1 MRKILVT
8 SALPYANGPIHL
20 GHLVEYIQTDIWVR
34 FQKLSGNEVH
44 YICADDTHGTPIML
58 KAQDLNISPQEL
70 IQKSHQ
76 EHLQDFKSFGVDFSY
91 YGSTDDIENKNLVYE
106 IFEKLKQ
113 ENLIHTKEIEQFF
126 DNVKNIFLPDRYIKG
141 ICPKCDAED
150 QYGDACEK
158 CGSTYDAINLKNPV
172 STVTGTE
179 PVKKKTEHY
188 FFKLSSDKCASFL
201 KEFIQSN
208 VMQSEAKNK
217 LAEWFKSGLN
227 DWDISRDAPYF
238 GFQIPGSENKFFYV
252 WLDAP
257 TGYLGTFKK
266 YCKEKGIDFNEF
278 INTDL
283 NINNKTEMVHFIGKD
298 ILYFH
303 GLFWP
308 AILKFSGLKLPTNI
322 FAHGFLTINGNKM
335 SKSRGTFITAEKFL
349 ASSVEPDSLRYYY
362 AAKLN
367 PSMADID
374 LNLSDFVQRVN
385 SDLLG
390 KFVNIASRSH
400 SFVKK
405 YFSNTVLKIQQN
417 ELTDILKNS
426 QNEIKDLYEARE
438 FSKCMKTIMGLA
450 DKINYYYDNNKPWE
464 LAKSETD
471 RTKLHHVCSNTIH
484 YFKILTIFLKPVIPS
499 ISKNAEVFLNS
510 SNLSWNDLNEDN
522 FYESFH
528 INKYNHLFKRID
540 IKMIDKILDNQ
551 PSNQQKD
558 EDKISIQDL
567 KKIKLVVGQIITA
580 EAIQDA
586 DKLLKLN
593 VDLGN
598 EDKRQVFAGIKSNY
612 EPNSLINKLVIVV
625 ANLEPR
631 KMRFGESQA
640 MLLAASGEE
649 GVFLLSPD
657 SGAKPGMIVS

>member
-70 IQKSHQ
+70 IQKSHL
-76 EHLQDFKSFGVDFSY
+76 EHLQDFRSFGVDFSY
-91 YGSTDDIENKNLVYE
+91 YGSTDDIENKNLVYD

-113 ENLIHTKEIEQFF
+113 ENLIQIKEIEQFY

-141 ICPKCDAED
+141 ICPKCGAED

-158 CGSTYDAINLKNPV
+158 CGSTYDAIDLKNPI

-208 VMQSEAKNK
+208 VMQNEAKNK

-278 INTDL
+278 INADL
-283 NINNKTEMVHFIGKD
+283 NKNNKTEMVHFIGKD

-349 ASSVEPDSLRYYY
+349 ASSLDPDSLRYYY

-400 SFVKK
+400 SFIKK
-405 YFSNTVLKIQQN
+405 FFSNIVLKIQQN
-417 ELTDILKNS
+417 ELTNILKNS

-450 DKINYYYDNNKPWE
+450 DRINYYYDNNKPWE

-471 RTKLHHVCSNTIH
+471 RIKLHHVCSNTIH

-499 ISKNAEVFLNS
+499 ISKNAEIFLNS
-510 SNLSWNDLNEDN
+510 SNLGWNDLNEDN

-551 PSNQQKD
+551 PPSQQKE

-567 KKIKLVVGQIITA
+567 KKIKLVVGKIIAA

-625 ANLEPR
+625 ANLQPR

-640 MLLAASGEE
+640 MLLAASGKE

>member
-70 IQKSHQ
+70 IQKSHL
-76 EHLQDFKSFGVDFSY
+76 EHLQDFRSFGVDFSY
-91 YGSTDDIENKNLVYE
+91 YGSTDDIENKNLVYD

-113 ENLIHTKEIEQFF
+113 ENLIHIKEIEQFY

-141 ICPKCDAED
+141 ICPKCGAED

-158 CGSTYDAINLKNPV
+158 CGSTYDAIDLKNPI

-208 VMQSEAKNK
+208 VMQNEAKNK

-278 INTDL
+278 INADL
-283 NINNKTEMVHFIGKD
+283 NKNNQTEMVHFIGKD

-349 ASSVEPDSLRYYY
+349 ASSLDPDSLRYYY

-400 SFVKK
+400 SFIKK
-405 YFSNTVLKIQQN
+405 YFSNIVLKIQQN
-417 ELTDILKNS
+417 ELTNILKNS

-450 DKINYYYDNNKPWE
+450 DRINYYYDNNKPWE

-471 RTKLHHVCSNTIH
+471 RIKLHHVCSNTIH

-499 ISKNAEVFLNS
+499 ISKNAEIFLNS
-510 SNLSWNDLNEDN
+510 SNLGWNDLNEDN

-551 PSNQQKD
+551 PPSQQKE

-567 KKIKLVVGQIITA
+567 KKIKLVVGKIIAA

-625 ANLEPR
+625 ANLQPR

-640 MLLAASGEE
+640 MLLAASGKE

>member
-113 ENLIHTKEIEQFF
+113 ENLIHTREIEQFF
-126 DNVKNIFLPDRYIKG
+126 DNEKNIFLPDRYIKG

-158 CGSTYDAINLKNPV
+158 CGSTYAINLKNPV

-308 AILKFSGLKLPTNI
+308 AILKFSDLKLPTNI

-349 ASSVEPDSLRYYY
+349 ASSVDPDSLRYYY

-400 SFVKK
+400 SFIKK

-426 QNEIKDLYEARE
+426 QNEIKNLYEARE

-510 SNLSWNDLNEDN
+510 SNLRWNDLNEDN
-522 FYESFH
+522 FYESFQ

-540 IKMIDKILDNQ
+540 IKMIDKILDNK

-567 KKIKLVVGQIITA
+567 RKIKLVVGQIITA

-625 ANLEPR
+625 ANLQPR

>member
-58 KAQDLNISPQEL
+58 KAQDLNISPHEL
-70 IQKSHQ
+70 IKKSHQ
-76 EHLQDFKSFGVDFSY
+76 EHLQDFKRFGVDFSY
-91 YGSTDDIENKNLVYE
+91 YGSTDDVENKNLVYA
-106 IFEKLKQ
+106 IFEKLDQ
-113 ENLIHTKEIEQFF
+113 ENLIHIKEIEQFY

-141 ICPKCDAED
+141 ICPKCEAED

-158 CGSTYDAINLKNPV
+158 CGSTYDAINLKNPI
-172 STVTGTE
+172 STVTGAV

-208 VMQSEAKNK
+208 VMQNEVKNK

-278 INTDL
+278 INADL
-283 NINNKTEMVHFIGKD
+283 NKNNQTEMVHFIGKD

-308 AILKFSGLKLPTNI
+308 AILKFSSLKLPTNI

-335 SKSRGTFITAEKFL
+335 SKSRGTFITAKQFL
-349 ASSVEPDSLRYYY
+349 ASSVDPDSLRYYY

-400 SFVKK
+400 SFIKK
-405 YFSNTVLKIQQN
+405 YFSNIVLKIQQN
-417 ELTDILKNS
+417 ELTNLLKNS

-471 RTKLHHVCSNTIH
+471 RIKLHHVCSNTIH
-484 YFKILTIFLKPVIPS
+484 YFKILTVFLKPVIPH
-499 ISKNAEVFLNS
+499 ISKNAESFLNS
-510 SNLSWNDLNEDN
+510 SNLRWNDLNEDN

-551 PSNQQKD
+551 PPSQHKY

-567 KKIKLVVGQIITA
+567 KKIKLVVGKITA
-580 EAIQDA
+580 AVAIQDA

-625 ANLEPR
+625 ANLQPR

-640 MLLAASGEE
+640 MLLAASDEE

>member
-91 YGSTDDIENKNLVYE
+91 YGSTDDIENKNLVYD

-113 ENLIHTKEIEQFF
+113 ENLIHIKEIEQFY

-141 ICPKCDAED
+141 ICPKCGAED

-278 INTDL
+278 INADL
-283 NINNKTEMVHFIGKD
+283 NKNNKTEMVHFIGKD

-349 ASSVEPDSLRYYY
+349 ASSVDPDSLRYYY

-400 SFVKK
+400 SFIKK

-471 RTKLHHVCSNTIH
+471 RIKLHHVCSNTIH

-499 ISKNAEVFLNS
+499 ISKNAEIFLNS
-510 SNLSWNDLNEDN
+510 SNLGWNDLNEDN

-625 ANLEPR
+625 ANLQPR

>member
-91 YGSTDDIENKNLVYE
+91 YGSTDDIENKNLVFE

-113 ENLIHTKEIEQFF
+113 ENLIHTREIEQFF
-126 DNVKNIFLPDRYIKG
+126 DNEKNIFLPDRYIKG

-188 FFKLSSDKCASFL
+188 FFNLSSDKCASFL

-349 ASSVEPDSLRYYY
+349 ASSVDPDSLRYYY

-426 QNEIKDLYEARE
+426 QNEIKNLYEARE

-510 SNLSWNDLNEDN
+510 SNLGWNDLNEDN
-522 FYESFH
+522 FYESFQ

-625 ANLEPR
+625 ANLQPR

>member
-91 YGSTDDIENKNLVYE
+91 YGSTDDIENKNLVYD

-113 ENLIHTKEIEQFF
+113 QNLIHIKEIEQFF

-308 AILKFSGLKLPTNI
+308 AILKFSGLKIPTNI

-349 ASSVEPDSLRYYY
+349 ASSVDPDSLRYYY

-400 SFVKK
+400 SFIKK

-417 ELTDILKNS
+417 DLTDILKNS
-426 QNEIKDLYEARE
+426 QKEIKNLYEARE

-510 SNLSWNDLNEDN
+510 SNLGWNDLNEDN
-522 FYESFH
+522 FYESFQ

-551 PSNQQKD
+551 PSTQQKD

-580 EAIQDA
+580 EAIEDA

-625 ANLEPR
+625 ANLQPR

>member
-1 MRKILVT
+1 MT
-8 SALPYANGPIHL
+8 
-20 GHLVEYIQTDIWVR
+20 
-34 FQKLSGNEVH
+34 
-44 YICADDTHGTPIML
+44 
-58 KAQDLNISPQEL
+58 
-70 IQKSHQ
+70 
-76 EHLQDFKSFGVDFSY
+76 
-91 YGSTDDIENKNLVYE
+91 
-106 IFEKLKQ
+106 
-113 ENLIHTKEIEQFF
+113 
-126 DNVKNIFLPDRYIKG
+126 G
-141 ICPKCDAED
+141 IYLEMHH
-150 QYGDACEK
+150 
-158 CGSTYDAINLKNPV
+158 I
-172 STVTGTE
+172 
-179 PVKKKTEHY
+179 
-188 FFKLSSDKCASFL
+188 
-201 KEFIQSN
+201 
-208 VMQSEAKNK
+208 
-217 LAEWFKSGLN
+217 
-227 DWDISRDAPYF
+227 F

-335 SKSRGTFITAEKFL
+335 SKSRGTFITVEKFL
-349 ASSVEPDSLRYYY
+349 ASSVDPDSLRYYY

-385 SDLLG
+385 SDSFG

-426 QNEIKDLYEARE
+426 QNEIKNLYEARE

-471 RTKLHHVCSNTIH
+471 RTKATSCLFEHHS
-484 YFKILTIFLKPVIPS
+484 
-499 ISKNAEVFLNS
+499 
-510 SNLSWNDLNEDN
+510 
-522 FYESFH
+522 
-528 INKYNHLFKRID
+528 LF
-540 IKMIDKILDNQ
+540 
-551 PSNQQKD
+551 
-558 EDKISIQDL
+558 
-567 KKIKLVVGQIITA
+567 
-580 EAIQDA
+580 
-586 DKLLKLN
+586 
-593 VDLGN
+593 
-598 EDKRQVFAGIKSNY
+598 
-612 EPNSLINKLVIVV
+612 
-625 ANLEPR
+625 
-631 KMRFGESQA
+631 
-640 MLLAASGEE
+640 
-649 GVFLLSPD
+649 
-657 SGAKPGMIVS
+657 

>member
-76 EHLQDFKSFGVDFSY
+76 EHLQDFRSFGVDFSY
-91 YGSTDDIENKNLVYE
+91 YGSTDDIENKNLVYD

-113 ENLIHTKEIEQFF
+113 ENLIHIKEIEQFY

-141 ICPKCDAED
+141 ICPKCGAED

-158 CGSTYDAINLKNPV
+158 CGSTYDAIDLKSPI
-172 STVTGTE
+172 STVTRTV

-208 VMQSEAKNK
+208 VMQNEAKNK

-278 INTDL
+278 INADL
-283 NINNKTEMVHFIGKD
+283 NKNNQTEMVHFIGKD

-349 ASSVEPDSLRYYY
+349 ASSLDPDSLRYYY

-400 SFVKK
+400 SFIKK
-405 YFSNTVLKIQQN
+405 YFSNIVLKIQQN

-450 DKINYYYDNNKPWE
+450 DKINYYYDSNKPWE
-464 LAKSETD
+464 LAKSEID
-471 RTKLHHVCSNTIH
+471 RVKLHHVCSNTIH

-499 ISKNAEVFLNS
+499 ISKNAEIFLNS
-510 SNLSWNDLNEDN
+510 SNLGWNDLNEDN

-551 PSNQQKD
+551 PPSQQKD

-567 KKIKLVVGQIITA
+567 KKIKLVVGKIIAA

-625 ANLEPR
+625 ANLQPR

-640 MLLAASGEE
+640 MLLAASGKE

>member
-58 KAQDLNISPQEL
+58 KAQDLNISPKEL

-76 EHLQDFKSFGVDFSY
+76 EHLQDFKKFGVDFSY

-141 ICPKCDAED
+141 ICPKCGAED

-217 LAEWFKSGLN
+217 LTEWFKSGLN

-238 GFQIPGSENKFFYV
+238 GFQIPGSKNKFFYV

-283 NINNKTEMVHFIGKD
+283 NKNKKTEMVHFIGKD

-335 SKSRGTFITAEKFL
+335 SKSRGTFITAEKFS
-349 ASSVEPDSLRYYY
+349 ASSVDPDSLRYYY

-400 SFVKK
+400 SFIKK
-405 YFSNTVLKIQQN
+405 YFSNQVLEIQKN
-417 ELTDILKNS
+417 ELTNILKNS

-464 LAKSETD
+464 LAKSEENK
-471 RTKLHHVCSNTIH
+471 TKLHQVCSNTIH
-484 YFKILTIFLKPVIPS
+484 YFKILTIYLKPVIPS
-499 ISKNAEVFLNS
+499 ISKNAESFLNT
-510 SNLSWNDLNEDN
+510 SNLSWKDLNEDSFN
-522 FYESFH
+522 KSFH

-551 PSNQQKD
+551 PPIQKKD
-558 EDKISIQDL
+558 EFRISIQDL
-567 KKIKLVVGQIITA
+567 KKIKLVVGQVITA
-580 EAIQDA
+580 ETIQDA
-586 DKLLKLN
+586 DKLLRLN

-598 EDKRQVFAGIKSNY
+598 DDKRQVFAGIKSNY
-612 EPNSLINKLVIVV
+612 QPSSLINRLVIVV
-625 ANLEPR
+625 ANLQPR

>member
-113 ENLIHTKEIEQFF
+113 ENLIHTREIEQFF
-126 DNVKNIFLPDRYIKG
+126 DNEKNIFLPDRYIKG

-158 CGSTYDAINLKNPV
+158 CGSTYDAINLKNPI

-349 ASSVEPDSLRYYY
+349 ASSVDPDSLRYYY

-400 SFVKK
+400 SFIKK

-426 QNEIKDLYEARE
+426 QNEIKNLYEARE

-471 RTKLHHVCSNTIH
+471 RIKLHHVCSNTIH
-484 YFKILTIFLKPVIPS
+484 YFKTLTIFLKPVIPS

-510 SNLSWNDLNEDN
+510 SNLGWNDLNEDN

-625 ANLEPR
+625 ANLQPR

>member
-76 EHLQDFKSFGVDFSY
+76 EHLQDFRSFGVDFSY
-91 YGSTDDIENKNLVYE
+91 YGSTDDVENKNLVYD

-113 ENLIHTKEIEQFF
+113 ENLIHIKEIEQFY

-141 ICPKCDAED
+141 ICPKCGAED

-158 CGSTYDAINLKNPV
+158 CGSTYDAIDLKNPI
-172 STVTGTE
+172 STVTGTV

-201 KEFIQSN
+201 NEFIQSN
-208 VMQSEAKNK
+208 VMQNEAKNK

-257 TGYLGTFKK
+257 AGYLGTFKK

-278 INTDL
+278 INADL
-283 NINNKTEMVHFIGKD
+283 NKNNQTEMVHFIGKD

-349 ASSVEPDSLRYYY
+349 ASSVDPDSLRYYY

-400 SFVKK
+400 SFIKK
-405 YFSNTVLKIQQN
+405 YFSNIVLKIQQN
-417 ELTDILKNS
+417 ELTNILRNS

-450 DKINYYYDNNKPWE
+450 DRINYYYDNNKPWE

-471 RTKLHHVCSNTIH
+471 RVKLHHVCSNTIH

-510 SNLSWNDLNEDN
+510 SNLGWNDLNEDN
-522 FYESFH
+522 FYESFQ

-551 PSNQQKD
+551 PANQQKD
-558 EDKISIQDL
+558 QDKISIQDL
-567 KKIKLVVGQIITA
+567 KKIKLVVGKIIAA

-625 ANLEPR
+625 ANLQPR

>member
-113 ENLIHTKEIEQFF
+113 ENLIHTREIEQFF
-126 DNVKNIFLPDRYIKG
+126 DNEKNIFLPDRYIKG

-266 YCKEKGIDFNEF
+266 YCKEKRIDFNEF
-278 INTDL
+278 INEDL
-283 NINNKTEMVHFIGKD
+283 NKNNQTEMVHFIGKD

-335 SKSRGTFITAEKFL
+335 SKSRGTFITAKKFL
-349 ASSVEPDSLRYYY
+349 ASSVDPDSLRYYY

-374 LNLSDFVQRVN
+374 LNLSDYVQRVN

-400 SFVKK
+400 SFIKK
-405 YFSNTVLKIQQN
+405 YFSNIVLKIQHN

-450 DKINYYYDNNKPWE
+450 DKVNYYYDNNKPWE

-471 RTKLHHVCSNTIH
+471 RIKLHHVCSNTIH

-499 ISKNAEVFLNS
+499 ISKNAEIFLNS
-510 SNLSWNDLNEDN
+510 SNLGWNDLNEDN
-522 FYESFH
+522 FYESFQ

-580 EAIQDA
+580 EAIEDA

-625 ANLEPR
+625 ANLQPR

>member
-1 MRKILVT
+1 LRKILVT

-113 ENLIHTKEIEQFF
+113 ENLIHTREIEQFF
-126 DNVKNIFLPDRYIKG
+126 DNEKNIFLPDRYIKG

-349 ASSVEPDSLRYYY
+349 ASSVDPDSLRYYY

-426 QNEIKDLYEARE
+426 QNEIKNLYEARE

-510 SNLSWNDLNEDN
+510 SNLGWNDLNEDN
-522 FYESFH
+522 FYESFQ

-551 PSNQQKD
+551 PSSQQKD

-580 EAIQDA
+580 EAIEDA

-625 ANLEPR
+625 ANLQPR

>member
-76 EHLQDFKSFGVDFSY
+76 EHLQDFKRFGVDFSY
-91 YGSTDDIENKNLVYE
+91 YGSTDDIQNKKLVYE
-106 IFEKLKQ
+106 IFEKLKK

-238 GFQIPGSENKFFYV
+238 GFQIPGSVNKFFYV

-417 ELTDILKNS
+417 DLTDILKNS
-426 QNEIKDLYEARE
+426 QNEIKNLYESRE

-625 ANLEPR
+625 ANLQPR

>member
-70 IQKSHQ
+70 IQNSHQ

-113 ENLIHTKEIEQFF
+113 ENLIHTREIEQFF
-126 DNVKNIFLPDRYIKG
+126 DNEKNIFLPDRYIKG

-349 ASSVEPDSLRYYY
+349 ASSVDPDSLRYYY

-400 SFVKK
+400 SFIQK

-510 SNLSWNDLNEDN
+510 SNLGWNDLNEDN
-522 FYESFH
+522 FYESFQ

-580 EAIQDA
+580 EAIEDA

-625 ANLEPR
+625 ANLQPR

>member
-91 YGSTDDIENKNLVYE
+91 YGSTDDIENKNLVYD

-113 ENLIHTKEIEQFF
+113 ENLIHIKEIEQFY

-208 VMQSEAKNK
+208 VMQNEAKNK

-283 NINNKTEMVHFIGKD
+283 NKNNKTEMVHFIGKD

-349 ASSVEPDSLRYYY
+349 ASSVDPDSLRYYY

-405 YFSNTVLKIQQN
+405 YFSNIVLKIQQN

-499 ISKNAEVFLNS
+499 ISKNAEIFLNS
-510 SNLSWNDLNEDN
+510 SNLGWNDLNEDN
-522 FYESFH
+522 FYESFQ

-551 PSNQQKD
+551 PPNQQKD

-567 KKIKLVVGQIITA
+567 KKIKLVVGKIIAA

-625 ANLEPR
+625 ANLQPR

>member
-70 IQKSHQ
+70 IQKSHL
-76 EHLQDFKSFGVDFSY
+76 EHLQDFRSFGVDFSY
-91 YGSTDDIENKNLVYE
+91 YGSTDDIENKNLVYD

-113 ENLIHTKEIEQFF
+113 ENLIHIKEIEQFY

-141 ICPKCDAED
+141 ICPKCGAED

-158 CGSTYDAINLKNPV
+158 CGSTYDAIDLKNPI
-172 STVTGTE
+172 STVTGTV

-208 VMQSEAKNK
+208 VMQNEAKNK

-278 INTDL
+278 INADL
-283 NINNKTEMVHFIGKD
+283 NKNNKTEMVHFIGKD

-349 ASSVEPDSLRYYY
+349 ASSLDPDSLRYYY

-400 SFVKK
+400 SFIKK
-405 YFSNTVLKIQQN
+405 YFSNIVLKIQQN
-417 ELTDILKNS
+417 ELTNILKNS

-450 DKINYYYDNNKPWE
+450 DRINYYYDNNKPWE

-471 RTKLHHVCSNTIH
+471 RIKLHHVCSNTIH

-499 ISKNAEVFLNS
+499 ISKNAEIFLNS
-510 SNLSWNDLNEDN
+510 SNLGWNDLNEDN

-551 PSNQQKD
+551 PPSQQKE

-567 KKIKLVVGQIITA
+567 KKIKLVVGKIIAA

-625 ANLEPR
+625 ANLQPR

-640 MLLAASGEE
+640 MLLAASGKE

>member
-113 ENLIHTKEIEQFF
+113 ENLIHTREIEQFF
-126 DNVKNIFLPDRYIKG
+126 DNEKNIFLPDRYIKG

-349 ASSVEPDSLRYYY
+349 ASSVDPDSLRYYY

-400 SFVKK
+400 SFIKK

-417 ELTDILKNS
+417 ELTNILKNS
-426 QNEIKDLYEARE
+426 QNEIKNLYEARE

-499 ISKNAEVFLNS
+499 ISKNAEIFLNS

-522 FYESFH
+522 FYESFQ

-540 IKMIDKILDNQ
+540 IKMIDKILDNK

-558 EDKISIQDL
+558 QDKISIQDL

-580 EAIQDA
+580 EAIEDA

-625 ANLEPR
+625 ANLQPR

>member
-76 EHLQDFKSFGVDFSY
+76 EHLQDFKRFGVDFSY
-91 YGSTDDIENKNLVYE
+91 YGSTDDVENQNLVYD

-113 ENLIHTKEIEQFF
+113 ENLIHIKEIEQFY

-141 ICPKCDAED
+141 ICPKCEAED

-158 CGSTYDAINLKNPV
+158 CGSTYDAINLKNPI
-172 STVTGTE
+172 STVTGTV

-208 VMQSEAKNK
+208 VMQNEAKNK

-283 NINNKTEMVHFIGKD
+283 NKNNQTEMVHFIGKD

-349 ASSVEPDSLRYYY
+349 ASSLDPDSLRYYY

-374 LNLSDFVQRVN
+374 LNLGDFVQRVN

-400 SFVKK
+400 SFIKK
-405 YFSNTVLKIQQN
+405 YFSNIVLKIEQN
-417 ELTDILKNS
+417 ELTNILKNS

-450 DKINYYYDNNKPWE
+450 DRINYYYDNNKPWE
-464 LAKSETD
+464 LAKSETYKI
-471 RTKLHHVCSNTIH
+471 KLHHVCSNTIH

-499 ISKNAEVFLNS
+499 ISKNAEIFLNS
-510 SNLSWNDLNEDN
+510 SNLGWNDLNEDN

-551 PSNQQKD
+551 PPSQQKD

-567 KKIKLVVGQIITA
+567 KKIKLVVGKIIAA

-598 EDKRQVFAGIKSNY
+598 EDRRQVFAGIKSNY

-625 ANLEPR
+625 ANLQPR

-640 MLLAASGEE
+640 MLLAASGKE

>member
-76 EHLQDFKSFGVDFSY
+76 EHLQDFRSFGVDFSY
-91 YGSTDDIENKNLVYE
+91 YGSTDDIENKNLVYA

-113 ENLIHTKEIEQFF
+113 ENLIHIKEIEQFY

-141 ICPKCDAED
+141 ICPKCGAED

-158 CGSTYDAINLKNPV
+158 CGSTYDAIDLKNPI
-172 STVTGTE
+172 STVTGTV

-208 VMQSEAKNK
+208 VMQNEAKNK

-278 INTDL
+278 INADL
-283 NINNKTEMVHFIGKD
+283 NKNNQTEMVHFIGKD

-308 AILKFSGLKLPTNI
+308 AILKFSGLNLPTNI

-349 ASSVEPDSLRYYY
+349 ASSLDPDSLRYYY

-400 SFVKK
+400 SFIKK
-405 YFSNTVLKIQQN
+405 YFSNIVLKIQQN
-417 ELTDILKNS
+417 ELTHILKNS

-438 FSKCMKTIMGLA
+438 FSKCMKTIMRLA
-450 DKINYYYDNNKPWE
+450 DRINYYYDNNKPWE

-471 RTKLHHVCSNTIH
+471 RIKLHHVCSNTIH
-484 YFKILTIFLKPVIPS
+484 YFKILTVFLKPVIPS
-499 ISKNAEVFLNS
+499 ISKNAEIFLNS
-510 SNLSWNDLNEDN
+510 SNLGWNDLNEDN
-522 FYESFH
+522 FYESFQ

-540 IKMIDKILDNQ
+540 IKMIDKVLDNQ
-551 PSNQQKD
+551 PPSHQKD
-558 EDKISIQDL
+558 ENKISIQDL
-567 KKIKLVVGQIITA
+567 KKIKLVVGKIIAA

-625 ANLEPR
+625 ANLQPR

>member
-70 IQKSHQ
+70 IQKSHL
-76 EHLQDFKSFGVDFSY
+76 EHLQDFRSFGVDFSY
-91 YGSTDDIENKNLVYE
+91 YGSTDDIENKNLVYD

-113 ENLIHTKEIEQFF
+113 ENLIHIKEIEQFY

-141 ICPKCDAED
+141 ICPKCGAED

-158 CGSTYDAINLKNPV
+158 CGSTYDAIDLKNPI

-208 VMQSEAKNK
+208 VMQNEAKNK

-278 INTDL
+278 INADL
-283 NINNKTEMVHFIGKD
+283 NKNNKTEMVHFIGKD

-349 ASSVEPDSLRYYY
+349 ASSLDPDSLRYYY

-400 SFVKK
+400 SFIKK
-405 YFSNTVLKIQQN
+405 YFSNIVLKIQQN

-450 DKINYYYDNNKPWE
+450 DRINYYYDNNKPWE

-471 RTKLHHVCSNTIH
+471 RVKLHHVCSNTIH

-499 ISKNAEVFLNS
+499 ISKNAEIFLNL
-510 SNLSWNDLNEDN
+510 SNLGWNDLNEDN

-540 IKMIDKILDNQ
+540 IKMIDKIPDNQ
-551 PSNQQKD
+551 PPSQQKE

-567 KKIKLVVGQIITA
+567 KKIKLVVGKIIAA

-625 ANLEPR
+625 ANLQPR

-640 MLLAASGEE
+640 MLLAASGKE

>member
-113 ENLIHTKEIEQFF
+113 ENLIHTREIEQFF
-126 DNVKNIFLPDRYIKG
+126 DNEKNIFLPDRYIKG

-349 ASSVEPDSLRYYY
+349 ASSVDPDSLRYYY

-400 SFVKK
+400 SFIKK

-426 QNEIKDLYEARE
+426 QNEIKNLYEARE

-471 RTKLHHVCSNTIH
+471 RIKLHHVCSNTIH

-510 SNLSWNDLNEDN
+510 SNLGWNDLNEDN
-522 FYESFH
+522 FYESFQ

-580 EAIQDA
+580 EPIQDA

-598 EDKRQVFAGIKSNY
+598 GDNRQVFAGIKSNY

-625 ANLEPR
+625 ANLQPR

>member
-70 IQKSHQ
+70 IQKSHL
-76 EHLQDFKSFGVDFSY
+76 EHLQDFRSFGVDFSY
-91 YGSTDDIENKNLVYE
+91 YGSTDDIENKNLVYD

-113 ENLIHTKEIEQFF
+113 ENLIHIKEIEQFY

-141 ICPKCDAED
+141 ICPKCGAED

-158 CGSTYDAINLKNPV
+158 CGSTYDAIDLKNPI

-208 VMQSEAKNK
+208 VMQNEAKNK

-278 INTDL
+278 INADL
-283 NINNKTEMVHFIGKD
+283 NKNNKTEMVHFIGKD

-349 ASSVEPDSLRYYY
+349 ASSLDPDSLRYYY

-400 SFVKK
+400 SFIKK
-405 YFSNTVLKIQQN
+405 YFSNIVLKIQQN
-417 ELTDILKNS
+417 ELTNILKNS

-450 DKINYYYDNNKPWE
+450 DRINYYYDNNKPWE

-471 RTKLHHVCSNTIH
+471 RIKLHHVCSNTIH

-499 ISKNAEVFLNS
+499 ISKNAEIFLNS
-510 SNLSWNDLNEDN
+510 SNLGWNDLNEDN

-540 IKMIDKILDNQ
+540 IKMIDKVLDNQ
-551 PSNQQKD
+551 PTSHQKD

-567 KKIKLVVGQIITA
+567 KKIKLVVGKIVAA

-625 ANLEPR
+625 ANLQPR

-640 MLLAASGEE
+640 MLLAASGKE

>member
-1 MRKILVT
+1 MRKILIT

-76 EHLQDFKSFGVDFSY
+76 EHLQDFKRFGVDFSY
-91 YGSTDDIENKNLVYE
+91 YGSTDDVENQNLVYD

-113 ENLIHTKEIEQFF
+113 ENLIHIKEIEQFY

-141 ICPKCDAED
+141 IYPKCEAED

-158 CGSTYDAINLKNPV
+158 CGSTYDAINLKNPI
-172 STVTGTE
+172 STVTGTV

-208 VMQSEAKNK
+208 VMQNEAKNK

-283 NINNKTEMVHFIGKD
+283 NKNNQTEMVHFIGKD

-349 ASSVEPDSLRYYY
+349 ASSLDPDSLRYYY

-374 LNLSDFVQRVN
+374 LNLGDFVQRVN

-400 SFVKK
+400 SFIKK
-405 YFSNTVLKIQQN
+405 YFSNIVLKIEQN
-417 ELTDILKNS
+417 ELTNILKNS

-450 DKINYYYDNNKPWE
+450 DRINYYYDNNKPWE
-464 LAKSETD
+464 LAKSE
-471 RTKLHHVCSNTIH
+471 I
-484 YFKILTIFLKPVIPS
+484 
-499 ISKNAEVFLNS
+499 
-510 SNLSWNDLNEDN
+510 
-522 FYESFH
+522 
-528 INKYNHLFKRID
+528 
-540 IKMIDKILDNQ
+540 
-551 PSNQQKD
+551 
-558 EDKISIQDL
+558 
-567 KKIKLVVGQIITA
+567 
-580 EAIQDA
+580 
-586 DKLLKLN
+586 
-593 VDLGN
+593 
-598 EDKRQVFAGIKSNY
+598 
-612 EPNSLINKLVIVV
+612 
-625 ANLEPR
+625 
-631 KMRFGESQA
+631 
-640 MLLAASGEE
+640 
-649 GVFLLSPD
+649 
-657 SGAKPGMIVS
+657 

>member
-58 KAQDLNISPQEL
+58 KAQDLSISPQEL
-70 IQKSHQ
+70 IQKSHH
-76 EHLQDFKSFGVDFSY
+76 EHLQDFKRFGVDFSY
-91 YGSTDDIENKNLVYE
+91 YGSTDDVENKNLVYD

-113 ENLIHTKEIEQFF
+113 ENLIHIKEIEQFY

-141 ICPKCDAED
+141 ICPKCEAVD

-158 CGSTYDAINLKNPV
+158 CGSTYDAINLKNPI
-172 STVTGTE
+172 STVTGTV

-188 FFKLSSDKCASFL
+188 FFRLSSDKCASFL

-208 VMQSEAKNK
+208 VMQNEAKNK

-278 INTDL
+278 INADL
-283 NINNKTEMVHFIGKD
+283 NKNNQTEMVHFIGKD

-308 AILKFSGLKLPTNI
+308 AILKFSGLKLPSNI

-335 SKSRGTFITAEKFL
+335 SKSRGTFITAKKFL
-349 ASSVEPDSLRYYY
+349 ASSIDPDSLRYYY

-374 LNLSDFVQRVN
+374 LNLSDYVQRVN

-400 SFVKK
+400 SFIKK
-405 YFSNTVLKIQQN
+405 YFSNIVLKIQQN
-417 ELTDILKNS
+417 ELTNTLKNS
-426 QNEIKDLYEARE
+426 QNEIKNLYEARE

-450 DKINYYYDNNKPWE
+450 DKINSYYDNNKPWE
-464 LAKSETD
+464 LAKSEKD
-471 RTKLHHVCSNTIH
+471 RIKLHHVCSNTIH

-499 ISKNAEVFLNS
+499 ITKNAESFLNS
-510 SNLSWNDLNEDN
+510 SNLGWNDLNEDN

-540 IKMIDKILDNQ
+540 IKVIDKILDNK
-551 PSNQQKD
+551 PSKQQKD

-625 ANLEPR
+625 ANLQPR
-631 KMRFGESQA
+631 KMKFGESQA

>member
-91 YGSTDDIENKNLVYE
+91 YGSTDDIENKNLVYD

-113 ENLIHTKEIEQFF
+113 QNLIHIKEIEQFF

-188 FFKLSSDKCASFL
+188 FFNLSSDKCASFL

-238 GFQIPGSENKFFYV
+238 GFQIPGSKNKFFYV

-278 INTDL
+278 INKDL
-283 NINNKTEMVHFIGKD
+283 NQKNQTEMVHFIGKD

-349 ASSVEPDSLRYYY
+349 ASSVDPDSLRYYY

-400 SFVKK
+400 SFIKK

-426 QNEIKDLYEARE
+426 QNEIKNLYEARE

-580 EAIQDA
+580 EPIQDA

-598 EDKRQVFAGIKSNY
+598 GDNRQVFAGIKSNY
-612 EPNSLINKLVIVV
+612 EPDSLINKLVIVV
-625 ANLEPR
+625 ANLQPR

>member
-58 KAQDLNISPQEL
+58 KAQDLNISPKEL

-76 EHLQDFKSFGVDFSY
+76 EHLQDFKRFGVDFSY
-91 YGSTDDIENKNLVYE
+91 YGSTDDVENKNLVYD

-113 ENLIHTKEIEQFF
+113 QNLIHIKEIEQFF

-349 ASSVEPDSLRYYY
+349 ASSMDPDSLRYYY

-400 SFVKK
+400 SFIKK
-405 YFSNTVLKIQQN
+405 YFSNTVLKIQKN

-426 QNEIKDLYEARE
+426 QNEIKNLYEARE

-471 RTKLHHVCSNTIH
+471 RIKLHHVCSNTIH

-551 PSNQQKD
+551 PSSQQKD

-593 VDLGN
+593 VDVGN

-625 ANLEPR
+625 ANLQPR

>member
-70 IQKSHQ
+70 IKKSHQ

-113 ENLIHTKEIEQFF
+113 ENLIHTREIEQFF
-126 DNVKNIFLPDRYIKG
+126 DNEKNIFLPDRYIKG

-349 ASSVEPDSLRYYY
+349 ASSVDPDSLRYYY

-426 QNEIKDLYEARE
+426 QNEIKNLYEARE

-510 SNLSWNDLNEDN
+510 SNLGWNDLNEDN
-522 FYESFH
+522 FYESFQ

-580 EAIQDA
+580 EAIEDA

-625 ANLEPR
+625 ANLQPR